1 MNKKEFLR
9 AISIESGLSLKDSS
23 AFLNAFTSVVIEDV
37 KNGGKVTITKL
48 GTFSKKH
55 KGPRPGRNMHTGT
68 PMMIAETNILSF
80 KPADAVKNYLIQ
92 IHKLLFSGQFS
103 SFGLGP

>member
-1 MNKKEFLR
+1 MNKKELLR
-9 AISIESGLSLKDSS
+9 AIAIESGLSLKDSS

-37 KNGGKVTITKL
+37 KNGEKITIPKL

-68 PMMIAETNILSF
+68 PMIIAETNVLSF
-80 KPADAVKNYLIQ
+80 KPADAVKKSLN
-92 IHKLLFSGQFS
+92 SDT
-103 SFGLGP
+103 